1 MTLDGELLAPGE
13 RLDKFEIEGELGQ
26 GGFGVT
32 YLARHRGLL
41 RRVAIKEYL
50 PRDWGMRLPDG
61 TVGPRTRSDVE
72 NYEWGLRRFLEE
84 AQTLAQFDH
93 PNIMRV
99 YDVLEQRGTA
109 YLVSEYVEGP
119 DGEARSLA
127 DELKATGTLSEGRVR
142 ELLDALTTGLGL
154 VHAAGLVHRDIKPA
168 NIMLERDGA
177 PVLIDFGAARQT
189 ISLQSK
195 SAALTQVLTPKYA
208 PIEQYSSRGHQGP
221 WTDIYSLGAVAYFA
235 LTGRPPDD
243 ATERVRSDRLA
254 PVRVAAAQPVS
265 RELATA
271 VEAALA
277 VNESDRPQSL
287 DEWRVLLA
295 EPPARS
301 PVGDPPP
308 PPVGEDEIGA
318 GVEVRG
324 RRAWV
329 YAAAAALV
337 GIAVAV
343 AVMQMGGAVP
353 AVVDNDPREEV
364 QPGGTP
370 PGDETSPEDEA
381 PPGDEASPEDEAPP
395 EDEASP
401 ADEASDDEASPDDDR
416 RPRPDRRAQELDRLL
431 AAAVEAETRGE
442 LEQAIRL
449 YGDALSLVPGNRLA
463 AQGRERVRAI
473 ITQNDVREHL
483 RQANDAFLAGR
494 YDDARGLFQA
504 ALDLGPSPEAVE
516 GLQRVDNIEALACT
530 DEATC
535 GTLVVRVE
543 PDAEIAVDGR
553 ALGIAAGLELRV
565 TAGRYLIELE
575 TEEWRYPRMVDV
587 VAGETVVREVDLEL
601 DGRPK

>member
-32 YLARHRGLL
+32 YLARHRGLR

-99 YDVLEQRGTA
+99 YDVLEERGTA

-127 DELKATGTLSEGRVR
+127 DELKAVGTLSEDRVR
-142 ELLDALTTGLGL
+142 ELLDALTAGLGL

-168 NIMLERDGA
+168 NIMLGPDGA

-254 PVRVAAAQPVS
+254 PVRVAAAKSVS

-287 DEWRVLLA
+287 DEWRVLLT
-295 EPPARS
+295 EPPAPS
-301 PVGDPPP
+301 QVGDPPP
-308 PPVGEDEIGA
+308 PPSREDEFGA
-318 GVEVRG
+318 AVEVGG
-324 RRAWV
+324 RRSWV
-329 YAAAAALV
+329 YGAAAAFV

-353 AVVDNDPREEV
+353 ANVDNDLREAV
-364 QPGGTP
+364 QPDVPPRDETP
-370 PGDETSPEDEA
+370 PADEA
-381 PPGDEASPEDEAPP
+381 PPGDE
-395 EDEASP
+395 SP
-401 ADEASDDEASPDDDR
+401 ADEASDDETSPADDR
-416 RPRPDRRAQELDRLL
+416 RPRPDRRAQELDGLL
-431 AAAVEAETRGE
+431 AAAVAAETRGE
-442 LEQAIRL
+442 LELAIRL
-449 YGDALSLVPGNRLA
+449 YGDALSLVPGNTLA
-463 AQGRERVRAI
+463 AQGGDRVRAI

-483 RQANDAFLAGR
+483 RQAKDAFLAGR

-516 GLQRVDNIEALACT
+516 GLQRVDNIEALECT

-553 ALGIAAGLELRV
+553 ALGTAAGLELRV
-565 TAGRYLIELE
+565 TAGRYLLELE
-575 TEEWRYPRMVDV
+575 TEEWRYPRMVDI